1 MDRLRT
7 LPVLALGA
15 FALLLS
21 GCGDGNAFHLISTG
35 YGSFCGLIHIVFVV
49 VALVKI
55 ANSNADT
62 GLKLLWAAAVF
73 FFPFLGLIAWWIWG
87 PKS

>member
-1 MDRLRT
+1 M
-7 LPVLALGA
+7 
-15 FALLLS
+15 
-21 GCGDGNAFHLISTG
+21 STG

-62 GLKLLWAAAVF
+62 GSKLLWAAAVF